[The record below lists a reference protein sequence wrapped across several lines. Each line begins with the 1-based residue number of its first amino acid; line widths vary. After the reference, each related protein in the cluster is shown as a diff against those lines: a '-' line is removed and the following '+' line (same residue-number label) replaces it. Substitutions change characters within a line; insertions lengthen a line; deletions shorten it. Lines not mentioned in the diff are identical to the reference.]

1 MSRAPRP
8 TAQVPFHRVAV
19 VLAGGGALGAY
30 EVGVLRVLSKV
41 GLEPAVVAGT
51 SAGAINAVG
60 WVAHGFRTEA
70 LERTWMRVRPPTI
83 GMRWPTLA
91 LRAAGGL
98 LTGLGLLLAV
108 MSLLGSPEITFS
120 RHLWGPAAQRHEA
133 LSVILDALAWGS
145 VAMLG
150 WLATKISRPAE
161 TWLATF
167 EGAVDPVQ
175 TWRWFGLVLGL
186 GAMIHL
192 ITWGTGF
199 PWPHRFSATL
209 LIVSAAAWFAL
220 RPGSGGDPLRAA
232 IARWLPETRGRGLW
246 GDAARKQLVQNL
258 VRSGDSS
265 LLTEGKTLLV
275 MTALALDTGRIAH
288 FYAGPEPGHGFVDR
302 VERGLGE
309 AIRLISPA
317 QVIAAAVASSAIPI
331 AFEPVRIA
339 GREFIDAGQFS
350 NQPLAAVYAARAD
363 AAIVVLLA
371 PTEEPPRAQPDE
383 HLLALGARLIEIGHW
398 RALQQELRE
407 LPDEWSAA
415 RGNHPA
421 RVVVVAPD
429 APLPGHL
436 IGFDPLRSKELIEF
450 GERDAWRALRQA
462 GWIEEG
468 GASTVLEPE

>member
-1 MSRAPRP
+1 MSRPRSLSS
-8 TAQVPFHRVAV
+8 ALPFRRVAV

-30 EVGVLRVLSKV
+30 EVGVLKVLAKV

-60 WVAHGFRTEA
+60 WVAHGFRTRA

-83 GMRWPTLA
+83 GMRWATLS

-98 LTGLGLLLAV
+98 VTGLGLLLAI
-108 MSLLGSPEITFS
+108 MSLLGSPEITLS
-120 RHLWGPAAQRHEA
+120 RHLWGAETERHQA
-133 LSVILDALAWGS
+133 ISVILDALAWGA

-150 WLATKISRPAE
+150 WLVTKISRPAE
-161 TWLATF
+161 TWLAGL
-167 EGAVDPVQ
+167 EGAMDPVQ
-175 TWRWFGLVLGL
+175 TWRWFGVVLAL
-186 GAMIHL
+186 GAIVHL
-192 ITWGTGF
+192 VTWGTGF
-199 PWPHRFSATL
+199 PWPHRFSATI
-209 LIVSAAAWFAL
+209 LIVTAAAWLAL
-220 RPGSGGDPLRAA
+220 RPGVGGDPLRSA
-232 IARWLPETRGRGLW
+232 ISRWLPETRGRGLW

-258 VRSGDSS
+258 VRGGDSS
-265 LLTEGKTLLV
+265 LLTEGNTLLV

-288 FYAGPEPGHGFVDR
+288 FYSGPEPGHGFVER

-339 GREFIDAGQFS
+339 GREFVDAGQFS

-407 LPDEWSAA
+407 LPDEWNAA
-415 RGNHPA
+415 RGHRPA
-421 RVVVVAPD
+421 RVVVVAPQS
-429 APLPGHL
+429 PLPGHL
-436 IGFDPLRSKELIEF
+436 IGFDPDRSRELIEF
-450 GERDAWRALRQA
+450 GERDAWRALREA
-462 GWIEEG
+462 GWIAGEEG
-468 GASTVLEPE
+468 GNSDA